1 MEGLKKND
9 RVILVGSRSFKILG
23 QKLVLVVS
31 GSDRTGWFRMDL
43 VQLYPSRI
51 ADTLDMSLL
60 KNQG

>member
-9 RVILVGSRSFKILG
+9 RVILVESRSFKIVG

>member
-43 VQLYPSRI
+43 VSLYPSII

>member
-23 QKLVLVVS
+23 QKLVLVGS
-31 GSDRTGWFRMDL
+31 SSDRTGWFRMDL
-43 VQLYPSRI
+43 VSLYPSRI